1 MNYTT
6 YATGY
11 SNNTNYA
18 REYNTKDAEVDH
30 LEAKEIRSTMINGG
44 SIYSADLWSNTLRAG
59 NITSDT
65 ANVKTLTCGNFKIDG
80 LNGTLT
86 FTDAHGTE
94 HVVDLCAQA
103 KLSTVVKELHEAH
116 PEALVDL
123 VMKGII

>member
-1 MNYTT
+1 MLYMS
-6 YATGY
+6 YI
-11 SNNTNYA
+11 SN
-18 REYNTKDAEVDH
+18 RIFQ
-30 LEAKEIRSTMINGG
+30 L
-44 SIYSADLWSNTLRAG
+44 
-59 NITSDT
+59 
-65 ANVKTLTCGNFKIDG
+65 KTLTCGNFKIDG

-103 KLSTVVKELHEAH
+103 KLNTLVKELHEAH